1 MKLQPASKRE
11 LGRISVGV
19 VVGSA
24 LMLGVFAA
32 LGKFTWQALWGALLG
47 AAVAIGNFFYLAV
60 SVQKA
65 AAAEADRARMI
76 MRASYTTRMLITLVA
91 LVLGVALK
99 KVFYWLAVL
108 IPILLPRVTILVLQ
122 ITGVYRPNRD
132 APADNKKST
141 EKEE

>member
-11 LGRISVGV
+11 LGRISAGV
-19 VVGSA
+19 IAGSA
-24 LMLGVFAA
+24 VMLGVMAA
-32 LGKFTWQALWGALLG
+32 LGKFSLPALWGALLG
-47 AAVAIGNFFYLAV
+47 AAVAIGNFCYLAV

-65 AAAEADRARMI
+65 AAADAERARMI

-99 KVFYWLAVL
+99 VFHWLTVL

-122 ITGVYRPNRD
+122 ITGVYRPGRD
-132 APADNKKST
+132 APADIKT
-141 EKEE
+141 TDKEE